1 MMDMFSELLRVATK
15 GLADVFAMAGDHH
28 GEEAVQQLGEE
39 LRGHIEDIPH
49 LFDAVH
55 GGDTDAASG
64 D

>member
-1 MMDMFSELLRVATK
+1 MDPFSAALAVATK
-15 GLADVFAMAGDHH
+15 GISELFALAGDHH

-39 LRGHIEDIPH
+39 LRGHIEDLPH

-64 D
+64 G